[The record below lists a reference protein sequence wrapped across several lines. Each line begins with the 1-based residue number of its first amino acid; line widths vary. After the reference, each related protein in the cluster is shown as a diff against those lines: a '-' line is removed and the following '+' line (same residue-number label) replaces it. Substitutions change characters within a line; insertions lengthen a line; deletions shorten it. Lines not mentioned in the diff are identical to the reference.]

1 MGLQTSIIIFDSL
14 HRYQITRWLW
24 WYSLKTSPTS
34 SKNPKILLLCCHG
47 FFRSRR
53 SAAFIALCEKVYEHK
68 ISIILSNVTKRRHST
83 QTEKARK
90 GYVRYIVAAKG
101 SNGENGNIAESV
113 SVTTEKKKD
122 SGSAAGLRSKD
133 TNGAE
138 GSFTEGHTTKSVRFP
153 SQS

>member
-1 MGLQTSIIIFDSL
+1 MGFQTSITISDSL

-24 WYSLKTSPTS
+24 WYSLKTPPIS

-68 ISIILSNVTKRRHST
+68 ILVILSNATKRRHST

-90 GYVRYIVAAKG
+90 GYARYIVAAKG
-101 SNGENGNIAESV
+101 SDGEKGNIAGSV
-113 SVTTEKKKD
+113 SVTIEKKED
-122 SGSAAGLRSKD
+122 SASAAGLRSKD
-133 TNGAE
+133 TNGAG
-138 GSFTEGHTTKSVRFP
+138 GSFTEGHTTKSVRFL